1 MITRLNREQVLCT
14 NAQQEFFEAQ
24 QALSHAGIAFR
35 TEVRDN
41 SRRLLERQDV
51 MGIQVQYPREYS
63 VYVHKDDAALAR
75 HILQN
80 KDNR

>member
-41 SRRLLERQDV
+41 TRRLLERQDL
-51 MGIQVQYPREYS
+51 MGIHMQYPREYS

-80 KDNR
+80 RDNR

>member
-1 MITRLNREQVLCT
+1 MITRLNRET

-35 TEVRDN
+35 TEVQDN
-41 SRRLLERQDV
+41 TRRLLERQDL
-51 MGIQVQYPREYS
+51 MGIHMQYPREYS

>member
-35 TEVRDN
+35 TEVQD
-41 SRRLLERQDV
+41 RLLERQDL
-51 MGIQVQYPREYS
+51 MGIHMQYPREYS

>member
-1 MITRLNREQVLCT
+1 MIMAFNREQVLCT
-14 NAQQEFFEAQ
+14 NEQQEFFEAQ

-41 SRRLLERQDV
+41 TRRLLERQDL
-51 MGIQVQYPREYS
+51 MGIHMQYPREYS

>member
-1 MITRLNREQVLCT
+1 MITRLNREQVVYT
-14 NAQQEFFEAQ
+14 NEQQEFFEAQ

-41 SRRLLERQDV
+41 TRRLFERQDV
-51 MGIQVQYPREYS
+51 MGVRVQYPQEYTI
-63 VYVHKDDAALAR
+63 YVHKQDADLAR

-80 KDNR
+80 RDNR

>member
-14 NAQQEFFEAQ
+14 SEQQEVFEAP

-41 SRRLLERQDV
+41 S
-51 MGIQVQYPREYS
+51 
-63 VYVHKDDAALAR
+63 
-75 HILQN
+75 
-80 KDNR
+80 

>member
-14 NAQQEFFEAQ
+14 SKQQEFFEAQ

-41 SRRLLERQDV
+41 TRRLLERQDV
-51 MGIQVQYPREYS
+51 MGICVQYPREYS
-63 VYVHKDDAALAR
+63 VYVHEDDAALAR
-75 HILQN
+75 HILQT

>member
-1 MITRLNREQVLCT
+1 MITRLNRET

-41 SRRLLERQDV
+41 IRRLLERQDL
-51 MGIQVQYPREYS
+51 MGIHMQYPREYS

-80 KDNR
+80 RDNR

>member
-1 MITRLNREQVLCT
+1 MIMAFNREQVLCT
-14 NAQQEFFEAQ
+14 NEQQDYFEAQ

-41 SRRLLERQDV
+41 TRRLLERQDV
-51 MGIQVQYPREYS
+51 MGIRVQYPREYS

-80 KDNR
+80 RDNR

>member
-1 MITRLNREQVLCT
+1 MR
-14 NAQQEFFEAQ
+14 
-24 QALSHAGIAFR
+24 ALRSA
-35 TEVRDN
+35 EVQDN
-41 SRRLLERQDV
+41 THRLLERQDV
-51 MGIQVQYPREYS
+51 MGIRVQYQREYS